1 MVDKK
6 EWIKITTNNHHYHH
20 RHRPVVDKASG
31 GVKDKSP
38 AATSRVWVDP
48 VLPVCKLEIYHDGN
62 HGHNH
67 DHIMIIL
74 LTMIMII

>member
-6 EWIKITTNNHHYHH
+6 EWIKITTNNHYY
-20 RHRPVVDKASG
+20 HRPVVDKASG

-48 VLPVCKLEIYHDGN
+48 VLPVCKLEIYLDGN
-62 HGHNH
+62 HGPDQ
-67 DHIMIIL
+67 DHIII
-74 LTMIMII
+74 IW